1 MAVAC
6 CAPGD
11 AAACSNQTASMSRRE
26 RQRRRR
32 RHRHPVRRKILLAFL
47 VVFGG
52 LGVGT
57 LAVVGWVTAVA
68 ASAPNLN
75 QLRPRKPG
83 SLSEIFA
90 ANGEPLGYIDSTT
103 LRIPVNGSQI
113 PKTIRRATVA
123 IEDRR
128 FWHHGALDYTG
139 ILRAAVR
146 DLFGRGGLQG
156 ASTLTMQLIDNL
168 YLKNVDHTLTYKI
181 KQAKLA
187 QQLYNRHSKNW
198 ILDSYLNVVPYG
210 TVGGQTAYGV
220 GAASRLFFDKPVRK
234 LDLAQSALLAGM
246 PQAPSEYNPFLFP
259 KLARERRAHVLQA
272 MVQSHYITR
281 AQAAAANA
289 EPLQARH
296 STLFG
301 VKRLP
306 YVFDYV
312 VQELHQRYCPNQP
325 VTKPCAA
332 VDAGGLRVYTTIQP
346 SAEAEAQRAILAHE
360 GGPGQPAAALASI
373 NPTNGHIVAIAN
385 SSTYAHSSFDY
396 ATQGLR
402 QPGSAFKVFALMTL
416 IHDYDGAP
424 SKTFYN
430 SHFLAPGW
438 LPSEPTWSVHTAEET
453 YQGVIDITKATIVSD
468 NTVFAQM
475 VVDLGMAKFDR
486 TARAMGI
493 TSKLN
498 GNPAEV
504 IGGLTYGVTPLEM
517 ADAYGTLA
525 NGGQHVAPTAISKV
539 VFPDGRV
546 VNMGNE
552 PHTRVFPYNQAYAAT
567 NVLKQV
573 ITNPSGTASATVGG
587 YGCPAAGK
595 TGTAENL
602 SNAWFVGYTPRL
614 STAVWVGFPGGNI
627 PMADG
632 FGGALAGPIWTD
644 FMTSA
649 RDGYCGDWTPPS
661 VPWQGT
667 AFVGPHSAS
676 KTSIPQTTSTSAA
689 QIPGPYT
696 NPQYFSAPPQSAPPT
711 TTPATQ
717 PPPKHN
723 SGPPT
728 GGTPP
733 GTHGNGGGH
742 NGGGG
747 PNSH

>member
-1 MAVAC
+1 M
-6 CAPGD
+6 GI
-11 AAACSNQTASMSRRE
+11 AA
-26 RQRRRR
+26 
-32 RHRHPVRRKILLAFL
+32 
-47 VVFGG
+47 
-52 LGVGT
+52 

-68 ASAPNLN
+68 ASAPNLS
-75 QLRPRKPG
+75 QLKPHTPG
-83 SLSEIFA
+83 QLSEIFA

-103 LRIPVNGSQI
+103 LRIPVSGPKI
-113 PKTIRRATVA
+113 PRTLRRATVA

-139 ILRAAVR
+139 ILRAAVK
-146 DLFGRGGLQG
+146 DLFGRGSLQG

-187 QQLYNRHSKNW
+187 QQLYSRHSKTW
-198 ILDSYLNVVPYG
+198 ILDTYLNVVPYG

-220 GAASRLFFDKPVRK
+220 GAAARLFFDKPVQK

-259 KLARERRAHVLQA
+259 KLARQRRANVLQA

-281 AQAAAANA
+281 SEAAAANA

-296 STLFG
+296 SSLFG

-312 VQELHQRYCPNQP
+312 VQELHGRFCPGQP
-325 VTKPCAA
+325 VTKPCPE
-332 VDAGGLRVYTTIQP
+332 VDHGGLRVYTTIQP
-346 SAEAEAQRAILAHE
+346 SAEAEAQRAILSHE
-360 GGPGQPAAALASI
+360 GGPGQPAAALASV
-373 NPTNGHIVAIAN
+373 NPDNGHIVAIAN
-385 SSTYAHSSFDY
+385 SSSYAHSSFDY
-396 ATQGLR
+396 ATQGQR

-416 IHDYDGAP
+416 IHDYDGSP

-438 LPSEPTWSVHTAEET
+438 LPSEPNWSVHTAEET
-453 YQGVIDITKATIVSD
+453 YQGTINITKATIVSD
-468 NTVFAQM
+468 NTVFAQL
-475 VVDLGMAKFDR
+475 VVDLGMAKFDH
-486 TARAMGI
+486 TAHAMGI

-525 NGGQHVAPTAISKV
+525 NGGRHVPPTAIAKV

-546 VNMGNE
+546 VQMGN
-552 PHTRVFPYNQAYAAT
+552 PPRTRVFPYNQAYAAT

-573 ITNPSGTASATVGG
+573 ITNPSGTANATVGG
-587 YGCPAAGK
+587 FGCPAAGK

-632 FGGALAGPIWTD
+632 FGGALAAPIWTD
-644 FMTSA
+644 FMSEA
-649 RDGYCGDWTPPS
+649 RDGYCGDWAPPTT
-661 VPWQGT
+661 PWQGT
-667 AFVGPHSAS
+667 AFTGPHSAS
-676 KTSIPQTTSTSAA
+676 KSSIPQSAGGTATPA

-696 NPQYFSAPPQSAPPT
+696 NPQYFSAPPQSAPPSGVPT
-711 TTPATQ
+711 TK
-717 PPPKHN
+717 PPPKQH

-728 GGTPP
+728 GGPPP
-733 GTHGNGGGH
+733 GHGNGGGNGNGH
-742 NGGGG
+742 GGGGG
-747 PNSH
+747 PSH

>member
-1 MAVAC
+1 
-6 CAPGD
+6 
-11 AAACSNQTASMSRRE
+11 MSRRE

-32 RHRHPVRRKILLAFL
+32 RAHGHPVRRKILLAFL
-47 VVFGG
+47 LLFGG
-52 LGVGT
+52 IGIAA

-75 QLRPRKPG
+75 QLKPHTPG
-83 SLSEIFA
+83 QLSEIFA

-103 LRIPVNGSQI
+103 LRIPVSGSQI
-113 PKTIRRATVA
+113 PKTVRRATVA

-198 ILDSYLNVVPYG
+198 ILNSYLNVVPYG

-220 GAASRLFFDKPVRK
+220 GAAARLFFDKPVRK

-246 PQAPSEYNPFLFP
+246 PQAPSEYNPFLYP
-259 KLARERRAHVLQA
+259 KLARERRANVLQA

-281 AQAAAANA
+281 SEAAGANA

-312 VQELHQRYCPNQP
+312 VQELHQRFCPSQP
-325 VTKPCAA
+325 ATKPCPE
-332 VDAGGLRVYTTIQP
+332 VDHSGVKVYTTIQP
-346 SAEAEAQRAILAHE
+346 TAEAEAQRAILSHE

-373 NPTNGHIVAIAN
+373 DPTNGHIVAIAN
-385 SSTYAHSSFDY
+385 SSSYAHSSFDY
-396 ATQGLR
+396 ATQGQR

-430 SHFLAPGW
+430 SHFLPAGW
-438 LPSEPTWSVHTAEET
+438 LPAAPKWSVHTAEET
-453 YQGVIDITKATIVSD
+453 YQGTIDITKATIVSD
-468 NTVFAQM
+468 NTVFAQL

-486 TARAMGI
+486 TAHAMGI
-493 TSKLN
+493 TSQLN

-525 NGGQHVAPTAISKV
+525 NGGQHIAPTAIAKV
-539 VFPDGRV
+539 VFPNGKV
-546 VNMGNE
+546 VQMGD
-552 PHTRVFPYNQAYAAT
+552 PLRTRVFPYNQTYAAT

-573 ITNPSGTASATVGG
+573 ITNPSGTANATVSG

-614 STAVWVGFPGGNI
+614 STAVWVGFPRGNI
-627 PMADG
+627 PIADG

-644 FMTSA
+644 FMIEA
-649 RDGYCGDWTPPS
+649 RDGYCGDWAPPTT
-661 VPWQGT
+661 PWQGT
-667 AFVGPHSAS
+667 AFTGPHSAP
-676 KTSIPQTTSTSAA
+676 KPQPTTTGPA
-689 QIPGPYT
+689 QIPAPLT
-696 NPQYFSAPPQSAPPT
+696 NPQSLSAPPQSTP
-711 TTPATQ
+711 PATKPQ
-717 PPPKHN
+717 PKPH

-728 GGTPP
+728 GGPAP
-733 GTHGNGGGH
+733 THGNGGGH
-742 NGGGG
+742 GGGQGGGGG
-747 PNSH
+747 PGH

>member
-1 MAVAC
+1 
-6 CAPGD
+6 
-11 AAACSNQTASMSRRE
+11 MSRRE
-26 RQRRRR
+26 RQRRRQR
-32 RHRHPVRRKILLAFL
+32 RRGHPVRRKVLLAIL
-47 VVFGG
+47 VVLGG
-52 LGVGT
+52 LGLGA

-75 QLRPRKPG
+75 QLKPHTPG
-83 SLSEIFA
+83 ALSEIFA

-103 LRIPVNGSQI
+103 LRIPVRASKI
-113 PKTIRRATVA
+113 PKTLKRATVA

-146 DLFGRGGLQG
+146 DLFGRGNLQG

-168 YLKNVDHTLTYKI
+168 YLKNIDHTLTYKI

-187 QQLYNRHSKNW
+187 QQLYNRHSKTW
-198 ILDSYLNVVPYG
+198 ILNSYLNVVPYG

-220 GAASRLFFDKPVRK
+220 GAAARLFFDKPVKK

-246 PQAPSEYNPFLFP
+246 PQAPSDYNPFINP
-259 KLARERRAHVLQA
+259 NLARARRANVLQA

-281 AQAAAANA
+281 AQAAKANA

-296 STLFG
+296 SALFG
-301 VKRLP
+301 EKRLP

-312 VQELHQRYCPNQP
+312 VQELHRRFCPGQAA
-325 VTKPCAA
+325 TKPCRA
-332 VDAGGLRVYTTIQP
+332 VDHGGLKIYTTIRP
-346 SAEAEAQRAILAHE
+346 SAEVEAERAILSHE

-373 NPTNGHIVAIAN
+373 DPTNGHIVAIAN
-385 SSTYAHSSFDY
+385 SSTYAHSRFDY
-396 ATQGLR
+396 ATQGQR

-430 SHFLAPGW
+430 SHFLAAGW
-438 LPSEPTWSVHTAEET
+438 LPSAPHWSVKTAEQT
-453 YQGVIDITKATIVSD
+453 YQGTIDITKATIVSD
-468 NTVFAQM
+468 NTVFAQL

-486 TARAMGI
+486 MAHDMGI

-525 NGGQHVAPTAISKV
+525 NGGQHIAPTAVSKV
-539 VFPDGRV
+539 VFPNGRV
-546 VNMGNE
+546 DHLGN
-552 PHTRVFPYNQAYAAT
+552 PPRKRVFPYSQAYAAT

-573 ITNPSGTASATVGG
+573 ITNPAGTANATVSG

-627 PMADG
+627 PMANG
-632 FGGALAGPIWTD
+632 FGGSLAAPIWTD
-644 FMTSA
+644 FMIQA
-649 RDGYCGDWTPPS
+649 RDGYCGDWARPS
-661 VPWQGT
+661 IPWRGT
-667 AFVGPHSAS
+667 AFTGPHSAPKNS
-676 KTSIPQTTSTSAA
+676 PSQSTPTYTTPA

-696 NPQYFSAPPQSAPPT
+696 NPQYFSAPPQSPP
-711 TTPATQ
+711 PASGPGPK
-717 PPPKHN
+717 PPPKQHG
-723 SGPPT
+723 GPPT
-728 GGTPP
+728 GGGTPP
-733 GTHGNGGGH
+733 PTHGHGGGNGGGH
-742 NGGGG
+742 GGGGGG
-747 PNSH
+747 PGTH